1 MKEKEVK
8 AQDLFKNVI
17 LNDHDPHNKLF
28 GSFNEFPKMIVNI
41 LEEEITYEQLG
52 DEQGSTYPDN
62 NVLNKMQ
69 STPAKESDFSS
80 QSESEKESFKPVESD
95 IEKQLEDLG
104 SRMGAEFNTLKM
116 IKTNKAQ

>member
-1 MKEKEVK
+1 
-8 AQDLFKNVI
+8 
-17 LNDHDPHNKLF
+17 
-28 GSFNEFPKMIVNI
+28 MIVNI